1 MTLEGA
7 EVAVK
12 IAGAGAKNIAV
23 LLYSVLK
30 EEKKTKG
37 KARLSSMLR
46 SGRELKV
53 FTVRREDLKT
63 FTKEARKYG
72 VLYCVLQDR
81 NNREPGAEVDVI
93 ARAEDASKINR
104 VVEKFH
110 LAMVRNGSVAVE
122 TNGNSTRKEGNPFR
136 KETEKSPPS
145 GHGFRKSSSTEK
157 AGSTEEKPSVKEELR
172 TIRENRNSTGR
183 EKRSP
188 KQRTG
193 KWKSGKAKR
202 GR

>member
-1 MTLEGA
+1 MNTGGEAADQVVKMTLEGA

-81 NNREPGAEVDVI
+81 NNREPERPVI
-93 ARAEDASKINR
+93 RCHCRRMIMS
-104 VVEKFH
+104 
-110 LAMVRNGSVAVE
+110 L
-122 TNGNSTRKEGNPFR
+122 
-136 KETEKSPPS
+136 
-145 GHGFRKSSSTEK
+145 
-157 AGSTEEKPSVKEELR
+157 
-172 TIRENRNSTGR
+172 
-183 EKRSP
+183 
-188 KQRTG
+188 
-193 KWKSGKAKR
+193 
-202 GR
+202 

>member
-30 EEKKTKG
+30 EERKTKG

-110 LAMVRNGSVAVE
+110 LAMVRKGYNDVGQ
-122 TNGNSTRKEGNPFR
+122 RKYHNNKMRYFLCP
-136 KETEKSPPS
+136 T
-145 GHGFRKSSSTEK
+145 
-157 AGSTEEKPSVKEELR
+157 
-172 TIRENRNSTGR
+172 
-183 EKRSP
+183 
-188 KQRTG
+188 
-193 KWKSGKAKR
+193 
-202 GR
+202 